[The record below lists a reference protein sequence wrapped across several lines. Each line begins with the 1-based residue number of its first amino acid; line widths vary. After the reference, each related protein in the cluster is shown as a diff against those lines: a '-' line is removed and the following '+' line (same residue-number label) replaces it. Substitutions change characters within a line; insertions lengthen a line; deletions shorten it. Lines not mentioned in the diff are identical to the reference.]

1 MIKEKNM
8 AKWGEIK
15 TKISKTTNK
24 VVTKTG
30 EVADIAAKHVKLKSI
45 EGKITEKYEEL
56 GRYYYKQLKTEQ
68 DQSEKMA
75 AIVIDVDKLIVD
87 RKDLKNEIAAD
98 KQRRAE
104 LKAERKNE
112 KAQNN
117 APEAEDAE
125 AAQTEETIEE

>member
-68 DQSEKMA
+68 DQSEKLT
-75 AIVIDVDKLIVD
+75 AIVSEVDKLIVD
-87 RKDLKNEIAAD
+87 RRALKEEIAAE

-112 KAQNN
+112 KAQKN
-117 APEAEDAE
+117 ASEAEE
-125 AAQTEETIEE
+125 TETAQTEETTE